1 MDAPAAGVYPYS
13 PEPCGIVILARAPLK
28 SGGSTLLLS
37 ESGIFPSEGNFQHDA
52 HLLYWSAR
60 SGVASGVSGQR
71 KPECG
76 LLSESSIGNSDDIKW
91 LLAEQIPHL
100 RRYARALTGDVHQ
113 AGDLVQDALE
123 TALKKRRLL
132 RQKSSVRAWVFKIM
146 YRRFLARKRRK
157 SRIVDA
163 EVRDDAVIEPAGQ
176 LRRLHC
182 LDVLSALDAL
192 PDDQRAA
199 VTLVALEDVS
209 YDSAAEILG
218 VPVGTLRSRVSRGR
232 ATLRAAAG
240 AVSDEANQRAEALDE
255 KPRLRSVK

>member
-1 MDAPAAGVYPYS
+1 M
-13 PEPCGIVILARAPLK
+13 
-28 SGGSTLLLS
+28 
-37 ESGIFPSEGNFQHDA
+37 
-52 HLLYWSAR
+52 
-60 SGVASGVSGQR
+60 
-71 KPECG
+71 
-76 LLSESSIGNSDDIKW
+76 
-91 LLAEQIPHL
+91 
-100 RRYARALTGDVHQ
+100 HQ
-113 AGDLVQDALE
+113 ADDLVQDALE

-132 RQKSSVRAWVFKIM
+132 QRKSSVRAWVFKIM

-157 SRIVDA
+157 NRIVDA

-232 ATLRAAAG
+232 AALRAAAG
-240 AVSDEANQRAEALDE
+240 AALDESHRPVGAPNE